1 MADIALF
8 RVRGR
13 KIFSMQVGL
22 HKLILTFFALF
33 LILGQFLRLIPLP
46 FFPSN
51 ISIAELL
58 LYALTMPIFFC
69 RLRKSMWALLAICL
83 STLYGALLNGLDVA
97 SVFYAGKLCAMIA
110 AGVVIGEIFLKQMTQ
125 DEVIDFFLRIFVII
139 FFLGVVIFVVFPK
152 AHQFFAMLDYYGVHF
167 IGDPHQRR
175 FISPFFD
182 PNYYAAIACIPLIM
196 TWVRGKK
203 LLFWCFLASILL
215 TFSRSGIATC
225 LALLLFQIR
234 KLPILVFL
242 LLCGCCFY
250 FEELM
255 VFFERLLELGSDPSA
270 LARLETFQTGL
281 QFFWQHPFFGVGY
294 HYLSPL
300 FFLEFGRLSPD
311 SSLLIT
317 LIDFGLIPTL
327 FFAACAL
334 FWSIQQFHKKLG
346 PLFKWLFLYAVIC
359 LFFTSLFNNL
369 LYYQYWLIPMIAL
382 FTFLTGGSNEN
393 SARS

>member
-8 RVRGR
+8 SLRG
-13 KIFSMQVGL
+13 KAVFSLKAGL
-22 HKLILTFFALF
+22 HRLILHAFALF
-33 LILGQFLRLIPLP
+33 LVLGQFLRLIPLP
-46 FFPSN
+46 FVPSN
-51 ISIAELL
+51 ISIAEIL
-58 LYALTMPIFFC
+58 LYGLTLPLFFS

-97 SVFYAGKLCAMIA
+97 SAFYAGKLCAMIA
-110 AGVVIGEIFLKQMTQ
+110 TGVVIGDILAKNMTQ
-125 DEVIDFFLRIFVII
+125 EEMIDYFLRIFLVI
-139 FFLGVVIFVVFPK
+139 FLLGLGIFVVFPK
-152 AHQFFAMLDYYGVHF
+152 AHQFFALLDQYGVHF

-175 FISPFFD
+175 FISTFFD

-203 LLFWCFLASILL
+203 FLFWCFLASILL

-225 LALLLFQIR
+225 LVLLLFQVR
-234 KLPILVFL
+234 KLPVLIFL
-242 LLCGCCFY
+242 LLCASCFY

-255 VFFERLLELGSDPSA
+255 VFFERILQLGSDPSA

-327 FFAACAL
+327 FFFAAGL
-334 FWSIQQFHKKLG
+334 YWTIQQFHKKRG
-346 PLFKWLFLYAVIC
+346 PLFYWLFFYAVIC
-359 LFFTSLFNNL
+359 LVFTSLFNNL
-369 LYYQYWLIPMIAL
+369 LYFQYWLIPMIAL
-382 FTFLTGGSNEN
+382 LGATHEN
-393 SARS
+393 STRA